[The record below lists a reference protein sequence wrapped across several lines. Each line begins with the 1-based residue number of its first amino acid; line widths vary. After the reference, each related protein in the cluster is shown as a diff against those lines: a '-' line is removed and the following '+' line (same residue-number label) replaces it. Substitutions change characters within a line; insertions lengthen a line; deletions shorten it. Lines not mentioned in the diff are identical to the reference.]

1 MFILIQLS
9 EMHGGGRVNIG
20 VLLTLND
27 LNFSDPFQKEIYVD
41 VTAILNQ
48 VYVKASE
55 PYRHLLV

>member
-55 PYRHLLV
+55 PCRHLLV